1 MSALRL
7 FRMVQT
13 EHVQL
18 HPDSTTESLPCT
30 QTTDLVEPNVNSIDI
45 TVTPNITY
53 KFQAVAREDKGV
65 LGGIDWNKS
74 PVVEF
79 KTSSS
84 NREGDN
90 ISFIAP
96 VKEITNCHCL

>member
-65 LGGIDWNKS
+65 IGGLDWYKS
-74 PVVEF
+74 PVVDF
-79 KTSSS
+79 RASSS
-84 NREGDN
+84 NREGGI
-90 ISFIAP
+90 ISFITM
-96 VKEITNCHCL
+96 VNEITNCHYL